1 MTYSVIDQGVKENVT
16 NDNVETIGMASFLAI
31 INRRL

>member
-16 NDNVETIGMASFLAI
+16 NDNIGMASFLAI